1 MNWTVYWFMFPACIV
16 ISSIAMLSGIS
27 GAAMLS
33 PTIILGFPLIGV
45 PLLAP
50 AAAIGM
56 SLFTEFFGFSSGV
69 VGYARRCLIDY
80 NVASQ
85 MIYAAV
91 PFAAAGAL
99 ASAYINPALLKTI
112 YGVMM
117 FGLAGVLV
125 RQSFTHPTSYPA
137 ALETSPEGGTREF
150 RVERDTH
157 VCAAGRKEYRYKPEG
172 LGLSRTLTAVGG
184 TLSGM
189 LSTGLGEIELPQL
202 VGICRLPLP
211 VAAGT
216 SILIVTAGVAAGSVT
231 HVARLLSEGGLSAV
245 PWNLIVYTVP
255 GALIGGQIGAR
266 LQGTVREATM
276 ERFMAG
282 LFVVIGAA
290 FLASVWLRGGLR

>member
-33 PTIILGFPLIGV
+33 PAIILGFPLIGV
-45 PLLAP
+45 PSLAAP
-50 AAAIGM
+50 AAIGM
-56 SLFTEFFGFSSGV
+56 SLFTEFFGFASGV
-69 VGYARRCLIDY
+69 TGYARRCLIDY
-80 NVASQ
+80 NVARQ
-85 MIYAAV
+85 MIYVAM

-99 ASAYINPALLKTI
+99 ASAYLNPAFLKTI

-125 RQSFTHPTSYPA
+125 RQSFTHPASYPS

-150 RVERDTH
+150 RVQADMH
-157 VCAAGRKEYRYKPEG
+157 VCAAGNKEYRYKPEG
-172 LGLSRTLTAVGG
+172 LGLSRALTATGG
-184 TLSGM
+184 ALSGM
-189 LSTGLGEIELPQL
+189 LSTGIGEIELPQL

-216 SILIVTAGVAAGSVT
+216 SVLIVTAAVAAGSIT

-245 PWNLIVYTVP
+245 PWNLIAYTVP

-266 LQGTVREATM
+266 LQGTVRETTM
-276 ERFMAG
+276 ERFMAV
-282 LFVVIGAA
+282 LFVLIGAA
-290 FLASVWLRGGLR
+290 FLASVWLRGLH

>member
-16 ISSIAMLSGIS
+16 IGSIAMLSGIS

-33 PTIILGFPLIGV
+33 PTIILVFPLIGV
-45 PLLAP
+45 PSLAP

-69 VGYARRCLIDY
+69 AGYARRCLIDY
-80 NVASQ
+80 NVARQ
-85 MIYAAV
+85 MIYVAV

-112 YGVMM
+112 YGALM
-117 FGLAGVLV
+117 FGLAMVLV
-125 RQSFTHPTSYPA
+125 RQSFTHPASYPA
-137 ALETSPEGGTREF
+137 ALNTSPEGGTREF
-150 RVERDTH
+150 RAEGDTH
-157 VCAAGRKEYRYKPEG
+157 VWAAGRKEYRYKPEG
-172 LGLSRTLTAVGG
+172 LRLSHALTAVGG

-216 SILIVTAGVAAGSVT
+216 SILIVAAGVAAGSFT
-231 HVARLLSEGGLSAV
+231 HMARLLSEGGLSAV

-255 GALIGGQIGAR
+255 GALIGGQIGAK

-276 ERFMAG
+276 ERLMAG
-282 LFVVIGAA
+282 LFVIIGTA
-290 FLASVWLRGGLR
+290 FLASVWVRH